1 MFINFGV
8 IESLN
13 ASEAITLDMY
23 NQVEIYLK
31 QYIDKAS
38 KLDTYGNSDK
48 ADIVWEE
55 GNKII
60 YLIGL
65 LSIIRQ
71 RILKDY
77 QNCIFT
83 GVATY
88 REEYKL
94 DCIRKTFSCFTIP
107 FDVNPL
113 YEIFGLDDDYGFEGI
128 GFDAVALDGSIACNQ
143 EAVLTVGY

>member
-8 IESLN
+8 IEELN
-13 ASEAITLDMY
+13 ANEFITIDAY
-23 NQVEIYLK
+23 NQLEVYLK
-31 QYIDKAS
+31 QYIDKANA
-38 KLDTYGNSDK
+38 LDAYGSSDK
-48 ADIVWEE
+48 ASIIWEE
-55 GNKII
+55 GNKIV
-60 YLIGL
+60 YLVTL

-77 QNCIFT
+77 QNCDFA
-83 GVATY
+83 GVASY

-113 YEIFGLDDDYGFEGI
+113 YEVFGLDDDYGFEGI
-128 GFDAVALDGSIACNQ
+128 GYDAVALDNTIACN
-143 EAVLTVGY
+143 ETAVLTIGY